1 MENILV
7 RKVSTIATAKVLPH
21 PPKIIELLY

>member
-7 RKVSTIATAKVLPH
+7 RKVSTIATARVLPH
-21 PPKIIELLY
+21 TFKIIELLY